1 MNRQP
6 WSVLHFT
13 NALARGGVEEHV
25 LTLMRGLDRS
35 CFRLHWVCPPEV
47 ADKIKPDLPADV
59 ELFPLCLRKPRQIGS
74 ALRLAQILWQRRV
87 DIIHSHQFT
96 ASLFASPLGWLCRV
110 PVIVETPHLREHWRH
125 GWFKSRFVVDRLVGR
140 FVDYYIAVSHAN
152 ARHLVETKGLSASKI
167 VVIQNGSDLTRFDP
181 ARPAPVALR
190 KSLDFAEGDRVLL
203 VVGRLE
209 AQKGHRVLLDAM
221 PLVRRRFP
229 AVRLVCVG
237 DGALR
242 GELEAQAAALG
253 VRESVRFVGYRSDV
267 PDWLALADVV
277 ALPSFFEGLPL
288 IAIEALAA
296 GRPMVATAVDGTPE
310 VIVDGKTGLTVPPGE
325 PRLLA
330 EALCR
335 LLGDPGLGRALG
347 RGGRRWVEE
356 HFSQEGQVQRTQ
368 DFYLQAAA
376 QSCRSRYNNIRTIAK
391 ETL

>member
-1 MNRQP
+1 MKHQP
-6 WSVLHFT
+6 LSVLHFT
-13 NALARGGVEEHV
+13 NSLARGGVEEHV

-59 ELFPLCLRKPRQIGS
+59 ELFPLCLRKPSQIGS
-74 ALRLAQILWQRRV
+74 AVRLAQILWQRRV
-87 DIIHSHQFT
+87 DIIHSHQFY

-110 PVIVETPHLREHWRH
+110 PVIIETPHVREHWRH
-125 GWFKSRFVVDRLVGR
+125 GWKSFYLIDRLAGR
-140 FVDYYIAVSHAN
+140 FVSKYIAVSEAN
-152 ARHLVETKGLSASKI
+152 GRYLTQEKGLPSEKI
-167 VVIQNGSDLTRFDP
+167 VVIHNGCDLTRFDP
-181 ARPAPVALR
+181 TRQAPVALR
-190 KSLDFAEGDRVLL
+190 NSLDFSEGDRVLL
-203 VVGRLE
+203 AVGRLE

-221 PLVRRRFP
+221 PFVRRRFP

-253 VRESVRFVGYRSDV
+253 ILESVRFVGYRSDI
-267 PDWLALADVV
+267 PDWLALADAVV
-277 ALPSFFEGLPL
+277 LPSFFEGLPL
-288 IAIEALAA
+288 IAIEVLAA

-310 VIVDGKTGLTVPPGE
+310 VVIDGKTGLSVPPGD
-325 PRLLA
+325 PGLLA

-335 LLGDPGLGRALG
+335 LLSDPGLGRALSRAG
-347 RGGRRWVEE
+347 RTWVEE

-376 QSCRSRYNNIRTIAK
+376 RSCRSHCGSIKTIAK
-391 ETL
+391 EPL